1 MFKLLSG
8 NGDVYMNDDDD
19 TTTNWLAD
27 SSNTTLVIPSTKA
40 LGSTE
45 SGDFITKNVG
55 GILGTK
61 TNYIDTV
68 IFPAAIANTS
78 KGLTIECGL
87 KNGDNENTK
96 ITTIYMPAVKKISRY
111 WTNNKLPNLA
121 DVYYAGSATE
131 FEEAILTS
139 NYNGKDGRYDNES
152 LWNANI
158 HVLDESD
165 NWILFDKNAFF
176 VDHPTE

>member
-1 MFKLLSG
+1 MLPLQLHLLS
-8 NGDVYMNDDDD
+8 
-19 TTTNWLAD
+19 
-27 SSNTTLVIPSTKA
+27 
-40 LGSTE
+40 
-45 SGDFITKNVG
+45 
-55 GILGTK
+55 
-61 TNYIDTV
+61 
-68 IFPAAIANTS
+68 
-78 KGLTIECGL
+78 
-87 KNGDNENTK
+87 
-96 ITTIYMPAVKKISRY
+96 

-139 NYNGKDGRYDNES
+139 DYNGKDGRYDNES

-165 NWILFDKNAFF
+165 NWILFDTNAFF

>member
-1 MFKLLSG
+1 M
-8 NGDVYMNDDDD
+8 M
-19 TTTNWLAD
+19 A
-27 SSNTTLVIPSTKA
+27 
-40 LGSTE
+40 
-45 SGDFITKNVG
+45 ITK
-55 GILGTK
+55 IQRLQQF
-61 TNYIDTV
+61 I
-68 IFPAAIANTS
+68 
-78 KGLTIECGL
+78 CQQL
-87 KNGDNENTK
+87 KRLVDIGQIINFQ
-96 ITTIYMPAVKKISRY
+96 I
-111 WTNNKLPNLA
+111 
-121 DVYYAGSATE
+121 YYAGSATE

>member
-1 MFKLLSG
+1 M
-8 NGDVYMNDDDD
+8 
-19 TTTNWLAD
+19 
-27 SSNTTLVIPSTKA
+27 
-40 LGSTE
+40 
-45 SGDFITKNVG
+45 
-55 GILGTK
+55 
-61 TNYIDTV
+61 
-68 IFPAAIANTS
+68 
-78 KGLTIECGL
+78 TIECGL

-139 NYNGKDGRYDNES
+139 DYNGKDGRYDNES

-165 NWILFDKNAFF
+165 NWILFDTNAFF